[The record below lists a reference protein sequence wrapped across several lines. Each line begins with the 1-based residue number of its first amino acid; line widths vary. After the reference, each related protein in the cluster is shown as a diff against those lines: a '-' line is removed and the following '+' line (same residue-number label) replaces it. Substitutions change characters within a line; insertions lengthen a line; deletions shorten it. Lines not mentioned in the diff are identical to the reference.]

1 MGSLGPEVPQAMKL
15 ALGVLQHHI
24 AEKRNVKAHERRLSR
39 PGRETES
46 DPSILLVMSTPQ
58 RVAVGGLLGW
68 ARKRR
73 FPTLLLITGG
83 LFGLDLLV
91 PDFIPLADELLLGLA
106 TLVLARW
113 KDNRQTRARGQPSSR
128 A

>member
-1 MGSLGPEVPQAMKL
+1 MP
-15 ALGVLQHHI
+15 
-24 AEKRNVKAHERRLSR
+24 
-39 PGRETES
+39 
-46 DPSILLVMSTPQ
+46 MSTPQ

-113 KDNRQTRARGQPSSR
+113 KDNRRARLGSG
-128 A
+128 